1 MEFAGDRAERN
12 RVATKLQTSRK
23 QRRRMKDLMKR
34 DEQVV
39 KFFEGPEN
47 RKILNKMRQLLGR
60 QRKEEEYL
68 EGERTYKPRV
78 K

>member
-12 RVATKLQTSRK
+12 RVATRLQTSRK

>member
-12 RVATKLQTSRK
+12 RVATRLQTSRK

-39 KFFEGPEN
+39 KFFEDPEN

-68 EGERTYKPRV
+68 EGERTYKPRA